1 MRSNLVYSLI
11 FLSVF
16 TIRGQKINTDD
27 SLKVSFKK
35 NSVYLELGGT
45 GGVYSICY
53 DRLFDI
59 KEKKKNSFSIGL
71 SYLQGVIYEK
81 DLRIFA
87 LPFSR
92 NTIYFRYLE
101 IGLGITPTLIAE
113 IKPAYQHGSVVGS
126 YTELEPLLFLSPK
139 LGFRYQKNDGGF
151 FFRAALT
158 PMFSLISNSFLYRSV
173 YPWAGLSFGKT
184 F

>member
-1 MRSNLVYSLI
+1 MRSYLVYTLI

-16 TIRGQKINTDD
+16 NIKGQKINTDD
-27 SLKVSFKK
+27 SLKISCKK
-35 NSVYLELGGT
+35 NSVYIELGGT

-71 SYLQGVIYEK
+71 SYLQGVIYGN

-92 NTIYFRYLE
+92 NTIYFKYLE
-101 IGLGITPTLIAE
+101 IGLGLTPTLIAD
-113 IKPAYQHGSVVGS
+113 IKPAYQHGNVFGS
-126 YTELEPLLFLSPK
+126 YTELNPMLFLTPK

-158 PMFSLISNSFLYRSV
+158 PMISLISNPFLNHRV